1 MAERSNEVLA
11 VSDSR
16 AQLTGILRRFRAA
29 EASGDEA
36 QAVVIGSH
44 RRPEAVLVPM
54 AQFRELADGPRPGTP
69 LLPELRRRRVV
80 IDRLARANHI
90 TRVRVFGSVARGSD
104 GAASDIDILA
114 DPSDDAT
121 LFDLA
126 QFEMDLEALLERP
139 VDVVS
144 SRSLDPGRDARILDE
159 AVSL

>member
-1 MAERSNEVLA
+1 MAGESDEVLA
-11 VSDSR
+11 VSDAR
-16 AQLTGILRRFRAA
+16 AQLTGILRRFRSAA
-29 EASGDEA
+29 ASGDEA

-44 RRPEAVLVPM
+44 RRPEAVLVPV
-54 AQFRELADGPRPGTP
+54 ARFHELADSTRPRTP

-90 TRVRVFGSVARGSD
+90 MRVRVFGSVARGSD
-104 GAASDIDILA
+104 GTSSDVDILV